1 MNKQELKDQFIRKML
16 QLLFDKGEDLEF
28 IETIDDAKMMGFD
41 DLAEQFIGQLNE
53 TEKFIYQLRH
63 SELNKNF
70 SAN

>member
-53 TEKFIYQLRH
+53 TEKFIYQLHH